1 MVMTEGKSTATPLN
15 SLNPNKAQ
23 LDLQNE
29 VHYVSELPLVPK
41 WAAVKFGR
49 TKKTSV
55 LEFPGLRPWTFF
67 RSSNFDGWPFWNQ
80 WEFRDIKY
88 PILKV

>member
-1 MVMTEGKSTATPLN
+1 MGVEESESDVTLLH

-41 WAAVKFGR
+41 WPTVKVER
-49 TKKTSV
+49 LKKS
-55 LEFPGLRPWTFF
+55 
-67 RSSNFDGWPFWNQ
+67 PF
-80 WEFRDIKY
+80 
-88 PILKV
+88 